1 MERRRSQS
9 EVDIENI
16 IINKLGYTVNRDS
29 LASLALPF
37 LEKKRGLFVDPPR
50 ILEIGIGQGNAVVKL
65 LKSHPSIVPSQIVG
79 TSLQYLPEHERLTSI
94 GVGVVYCSS
103 ATVPALGK
111 FDIIMASAVFQHV
124 PNIDFW
130 VGSMIRSSNN
140 RTVFLF
146 MDDKKTQRRLS
157 SAMKK
162 YSDIV
167 KTIEVQ
173 DVRSDTLTSFG
184 FARFN

>member
-1 MERRRSQS
+1 MERRSAQS
-9 EVDIENI
+9 EVEIENI
-16 IINKLGYTVNRDS
+16 IINKPGYTTNRDS
-29 LASLALPF
+29 LSLLALPYI
-37 LEKKRGLFVDPPR
+37 EKKRGLFVESPR
-50 ILEIGIGQGNAVVKL
+50 ILEIGIGKGNAVMKL

-94 GVGVVYCSS
+94 GVDVVYCSS

-124 PNIDFW
+124 PNIDYW

-146 MDDKKTQRRLS
+146 MDDQKTQRRLTS
-157 SAMKK
+157 EMEK
-162 YSDIV
+162 YSDVV
-167 KTIEVQ
+167 KTIDVK